1 MDTRTAV
8 LREQGWEQPFD
19 TEPFDS
25 PSVWEYRGLRDT
37 GGGMF
42 CRIWT
47 HREKEMEL
55 LYGMV
60 LDTVTII
67 GAKYSE
73 DKDRYVGNM
82 DEIIASAQLDEN
94 HTESDKRATA
104 KQLLADYK

>member
-8 LREQGWEQPFD
+8 LKDQGWEQPFD
-19 TEPFDS
+19 TEPFES
-25 PSVWEYRGLRDT
+25 SSVWEYRGLRDT

-47 HREKEMEL
+47 HREKEIEL

-60 LDTVTII
+60 LDKVTII

-73 DKDRYVGNM
+73 EDGQYIGNM
-82 DEIIASAQLDEN
+82 DEIVDSVQLEKD
-94 HTESDKRATA
+94 HTEFDKRVEA
-104 KQLLADYK
+104 KQLLDKHK